1 MFVETLLIMEV
12 AALTALIVAC
22 LLPWNAGG

>member
-1 MFVETLLIMEV
+1 MFVEILLIMEV

-22 LLPWNAGG
+22 LLPWKHS